1 MILIPTKRLR
11 NQTKCSYSSDN
22 EAHQD
27 YAPLRNEFSQSYL
40 SVQGD
45 SDKEGANIVMDRE
58 WRNSSGQN
66 WKFVNGQL
74 RNGFGKCFTKWSQG
88 SSHSIYQYDCDHDWD
103 GQKWSRYGLQ
113 IIADGNV
120 AGYTYCVSLYGN
132 FNKISYVN
140 RVPMIGSCN
149 SLPSFLWYNRNT
161 NCEDAMVI
169 PPSTNGSRALRNEF
183 SRLFLSAVT
192 EKYGMVKPWMN
203 RPTQLWKF
211 VDGMLRNDDG
221 KCLAGKG
228 WFVKKVA
235 CDSGRMGNNGLWT
248 YTENRQIRSYA
259 GYCLS
264 NGDEETYVY
273 YDYCKDEAQQRWR

>member
-1 MILIPTKRLR
+1 
-11 NQTKCSYSSDN
+11 
-22 EAHQD
+22 
-27 YAPLRNEFSQSYL
+27 
-40 SVQGD
+40 
-45 SDKEGANIVMDRE
+45 
-58 WRNSSGQN
+58 
-66 WKFVNGQL
+66 
-74 RNGFGKCFTKWSQG
+74 
-88 SSHSIYQYDCDHDWD
+88 
-103 GQKWSRYGLQ
+103 
-113 IIADGNV
+113 
-120 AGYTYCVSLYGN
+120 
-132 FNKISYVN
+132 
-140 RVPMIGSCN
+140 
-149 SLPSFLWYNRNT
+149 
-161 NCEDAMVI
+161 MVI
-169 PPSTNGSRALRNEF
+169 PPSTNGSRTLRNEF